1 MSKFDKC
8 MNSDCCKTFVSS
20 FFGSLS
26 AILLVLVIA
35 MIASRFHGGKM
46 HKIKMNHDVVTEKM
60 SKNKMNQD
68 VFPEKMNMIQEES
81 Q

>member
-20 FFGSLS
+20 FLGSLS

-35 MIASRFHGGKM
+35 LIVSRLHGGKM
-46 HKIKMNHDVVTEKM
+46 HKIKMNHDDVT
-60 SKNKMNQD
+60 
-68 VFPEKMNMIQEES
+68 EKMNMIQDES
-81 Q
+81 EQSSFIYDYSY